1 MNDFFAFCPDLVGR
15 KVPRFELLSC
25 IHVHQMGLEDKEYS
39 IFCDAKFK
47 SYNNVGEDVAHAS
60 PRYSALQYVL
70 NDESRSLCE
79 GQVVGIISYP
89 VRNGKKN
96 LFLLMNRFKEISDVE
111 FFRRKLPQHIVQYD
125 KVGMKIVT
133 DVIPIDNVR
142 APLFYVP
149 ALDKGMDIDVHSN
162 VHGKTTMY
170 YVIRQKKVLCSSLLT
185 YDDYLQRNNT
195 FYSNI
200 RGNSSFSYLNFNPFL
215 NVDDMLNIK
224 RILDVGRNKSSCDS
238 DIVEAYEFDITE
250 DGLDEMQVDE
260 Y

>member
-1 MNDFFAFCPDLVGR
+1 M
-15 KVPRFELLSC
+15 
-25 IHVHQMGLEDKEYS
+25 
-39 IFCDAKFK
+39 
-47 SYNNVGEDVAHAS
+47 
-60 PRYSALQYVL
+60 
-70 NDESRSLCE
+70 
-79 GQVVGIISYP
+79 
-89 VRNGKKN
+89 
-96 LFLLMNRFKEISDVE
+96 
-111 FFRRKLPQHIVQYD
+111 
-125 KVGMKIVT
+125 
-133 DVIPIDNVR
+133 
-142 APLFYVP
+142 
-149 ALDKGMDIDVHSN
+149 
-162 VHGKTTMY
+162 
-170 YVIRQKKVLCSSLLT
+170 LCSSLLT